1 MAGDAEHYLSC
12 LPQDPPNLGGFIVL
26 RAVLVGFE
34 VIIPCHQ
41 RAIERDMGKDDRRHI
56 GRG

>member
-1 MAGDAEHYLSC
+1 MAGDAERHLSR
-12 LPQDPPNLGGFIVL
+12 LPQDTPNFGCFIVL